1 MKSSNS
7 MKHEQFILGI
17 VTVNN
22 KGQVEIPADARSTI
36 NLQAGDKLLVIVH
49 PSHEGVVLI
58 KPDGLELF
66 ANRMLTQIS
75 DARVSHINNN
85 NK

>member
-22 KGQVEIPADARSTI
+22 KGQVVIPADARSTI